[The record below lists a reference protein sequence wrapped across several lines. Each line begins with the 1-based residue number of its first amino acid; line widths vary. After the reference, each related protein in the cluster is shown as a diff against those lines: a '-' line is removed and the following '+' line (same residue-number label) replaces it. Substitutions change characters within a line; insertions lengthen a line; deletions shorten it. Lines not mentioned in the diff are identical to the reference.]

1 MVSIN
6 ISGAYTSVFIL
17 DGVPGFES
25 SHVWISIPIFL
36 MYVIA
41 VLGNLLMLLLVMMAP
56 RLHSPMYYFL
66 CTLSL
71 TDLVLSSS
79 IALKMLCIFWLNH
92 KEIPFLSC
100 LVQMFFI
107 HCFTS
112 LESGVLMAMAFDRY
126 IAICNPFHYVSTL
139 TNTLIGKMILALV
152 IRGTIIVTPCPW
164 MASRLPYCHS
174 HHIPHAY
181 CDHMAVVKLACTDTT
196 INSAYGLTVVL
207 IVIVFDISCIAISY
221 VLILRAVLRLSSKN
235 AKNKAFGTCT
245 SFTFMFITRA
255 FFLGGVFRHS
265 FRRSTQENATLGL
278 IGHIAPYIHVILSNL
293 YLLIP
298 PTLNPII
305 YGVKT
310 KEIRTAALHFFR
322 RSAT

>member
-1 MVSIN
+1 MASIN
-6 ISGAYTSVFIL
+6 ISGIYTSVFIME
-17 DGVPGFES
+17 GVPGFES
-25 SHVWISIPIFL
+25 SHVWISIPIFV

-41 VLGNLLMLLLVMMAP
+41 VLGNLLMLLLVMMEP

-66 CTLSL
+66 FTLSL

-79 IALKMLCIFWLNH
+79 ITLKMLCIFWLNQ

-112 LESGVLMAMAFDRY
+112 LESGVLLAMAFDRY

-152 IRGTIIVTPCPW
+152 IRGTIIVAPCQW
-164 MASRLPYCHS
+164 MASRLPYCQS
-174 HHIPHAY
+174 HRIPHAY
-181 CDHMAVVKLACTDTT
+181 CDHMAVVKLACADTT
-196 INSAYGLTVVL
+196 INSAYGLTMVL
-207 IVIVFDISCIAISY
+207 LIIVFDITCIAISY
-221 VLILRAVLRLSSKN
+221 VLILRALLRLPSKN
-235 AKNKAFGTCT
+235 TKNKAFGTCT
-245 SFTFMFITRA
+245 SHICIILMFY
-255 FFLGGVFRHS
+255 
-265 FRRSTQENATLGL
+265 TLGQFSFL
-278 IGHIAPYIHVILSNL
+278 TYRIGHIPPHIHVILSNL
-293 YLLIP
+293 YVLIP

-310 KEIRTAALHFFR
+310 KEIRTAALHLFR
-322 RSAT
+322 STATCHL

>member
-245 SFTFMFITRA
+245 SHICIILMFY
-255 FFLGGVFRHS
+255 
-265 FRRSTQENATLGL
+265 TLGL
-278 IGHIAPYIHVILSNL
+278 IGHIGHIAPYIHVILSNL